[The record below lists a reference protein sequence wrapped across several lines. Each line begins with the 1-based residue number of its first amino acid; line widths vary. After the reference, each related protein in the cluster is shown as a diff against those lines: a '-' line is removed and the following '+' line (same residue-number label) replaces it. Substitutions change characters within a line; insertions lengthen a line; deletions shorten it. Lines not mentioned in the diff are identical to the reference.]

1 MDSTVSLDSI
11 SISFSSDSLV
21 LLNLCLG
28 FIMFGV
34 ALGINTADFEQ
45 LMKNPRAV
53 LAGVCSQFIILPLL
67 TFILVLVFKPHPALA
82 LGMILVASCPGGNIS
97 NFFSSISG
105 ANVSLSVTLTAVA
118 TFLSPIL
125 TPFNFDFYSKS
136 ALQAGDFLTSFELSF
151 FDMLKTVLILLVI
164 PLILGILFRKRFPHI
179 TSKIE
184 KPIRIISMLVLL
196 GFIAVGL
203 LNNFDAF
210 LDHIDLVFVLVLV
223 HNGVALLSG
232 YFSAKA
238 FGLQDDLK
246 RTVIIETGIQNS
258 GLGLIIIFNFFDGNG
273 GMAMIAAWW
282 GIWHIISG
290 LTLSY
295 FFQLRDKRLTERT
308 PS

>member
-1 MDSTVSLDSI
+1 MESTNSLDTI
-11 SISFSSDSLV
+11 SIAFSDDSLV
-21 LLNLCLG
+21 LLNFCLG

-34 ALGINTADFEQ
+34 ALGIDTADFNQ
-45 LMKNPRAV
+45 LKKNPKAV
-53 LAGVCSQFIILPLL
+53 LAGVISQFLLLPLL
-67 TFILVLVFKPHPALA
+67 TFILILIFNPHPALA

-118 TFLSPIL
+118 TFLSPFF
-125 TPFNFDFYSKS
+125 TPFNFDFYSN
-136 ALQAGDFLTSFELSF
+136 QIIQTGDFLTSFELSF
-151 FDMLKTVLILLVI
+151 FDMLNTVLILLVV
-164 PLILGILFRKRFPHI
+164 PLILGLLFRRRFPQI

-184 KPIRIISMLVLL
+184 KPIRVISMLVLL

-203 LNNFDAF
+203 LKNFNAF
-210 LDHIDLVFVLVLV
+210 LEHIHLVFLLVLI
-223 HNGVALLSG
+223 HNGIALSAGYLSG
-232 YFSAKA
+232 KA
-238 FGLQDDLK
+238 FKLQRDLS

-290 LTLSY
+290 LGLYY
-295 FFQLRDKRLTERT
+295 FFQIRDKKLTQRS
-308 PS
+308 PF